1 MGTNHRCAT
10 KVLSEFVQGA
20 PEEEDRDRTTWRLV
34 LSHQLACLQVDEA
47 IGNQALGQQVA
58 TAGVAWEDRA
68 RMDEDLSADL
78 VEMHQDSPDRAD
90 NNNKG
95 RSPHR

>member
-1 MGTNHRCAT
+1 MDTSRRCAIR
-10 KVLSEFVQGA
+10 VLSESAQAA

-47 IGNQALGQQVA
+47 TGNQALGQQVA
-58 TAGVAWEDRA
+58 TAVVAWEDQA
-68 RMDEDLSADL
+68 RMGEDLSADQ
-78 VEMHQDSPDRAD
+78 VEMHQDNPDRTD
-90 NNNKG
+90 NNKA